1 MRRIAATL
9 LLRCRCVAVGDCG
22 ILWDAGRAAMGQLWG
37 KPPLRDGFRRIKRVV
52 ALMPAY
58 LSRAQASCAGG
69 AGGPHPRRGVSP
81 CSPGRPGSC
90 LRTSTT
96 CYHTLE
102 TLKEQNPDTDYYFII
117 GADSL
122 YDFSSWREP
131 ARICKAC
138 TIVVAVRDHV
148 PVEKLNEQMTYLS
161 ERYNGRFISL
171 NTLNIDISSQLL
183 RKWHQEGKSL
193 RYYVPDAVADYIDKN
208 HIYHITEGV
217 GHNNV

>member
-1 MRRIAATL
+1 MNSLAWIRYYLCRPEIL
-9 LLRCRCVAVGDCG
+9 LINRTGL
-22 ILWDAGRAAMGQLWG
+22 
-37 KPPLRDGFRRIKRVV
+37 DGPQNAQRVSMV
-52 ALMPAY
+52 EKAISGNPHFE
-58 LSRAQASCAGG
+58 LSLTEMNDKGF
-69 AGGPHPRRGVSP
+69 
-81 CSPGRPGSC
+81 
-90 LRTSTT
+90 TYT
-96 CYHTLE
+96 YHTLE

-208 HIYHITEGV
+208 HIYHITEGSWPQQCLITIS
-217 GHNNV
+217 

>member
-1 MRRIAATL
+1 MQAGNPPHKQNRI
-9 LLRCRCVAVGDCG
+9 
-22 ILWDAGRAAMGQLWG
+22 GRATDAQRVYMVEKAISGNPHFELSLTEMND
-37 KPPLRDGFRRIKRVV
+37 KGFT
-52 ALMPAY
+52 Y
-58 LSRAQASCAGG
+58 
-69 AGGPHPRRGVSP
+69 
-81 CSPGRPGSC
+81 
-90 LRTSTT
+90 T
-96 CYHTLE
+96 YHTLE

>member
-1 MRRIAATL
+1 M
-9 LLRCRCVAVGDCG
+9 
-22 ILWDAGRAAMGQLWG
+22 
-37 KPPLRDGFRRIKRVV
+37 IK
-52 ALMPAY
+52 
-58 LSRAQASCAGG
+58 
-69 AGGPHPRRGVSP
+69 
-81 CSPGRPGSC
+81 
-90 LRTSTT
+90 
-96 CYHTLE
+96 
-102 TLKEQNPDTDYYFII
+102 
-117 GADSL
+117 DS
-122 YDFSSWREP
+122 
-131 ARICKAC
+131 
-138 TIVVAVRDHV
+138 RDHV

>member
-1 MRRIAATL
+1 MNITMLGTGNAMVTECYNTCFVLEDGDKHLLVDGGGGNTL
-9 LLRCRCVAVGDCG
+9 LRQLKQ
-22 ILWDAGRAAMGQLWG
+22 AGFDWKDM
-37 KPPLRDGFRRIKRVV
+37 
-52 ALMPAY
+52 
-58 LSRAQASCAGG
+58 
-69 AGGPHPRRGVSP
+69 
-81 CSPGRPGSC
+81 
-90 LRTSTT
+90 
-96 CYHTLE
+96 
-102 TLKEQNPDTDYYFII
+102 
-117 GADSL
+117 
-122 YDFSSWREP
+122 RE
-131 ARICKAC
+131 IF
-138 TIVVAVRDHV
+138 VVAVRDHV

>member
-1 MRRIAATL
+1 MIKDSHIPTIHWKHEKNKIRTPIIILLSERILCTIFPH
-9 LLRCRCVAVGDCG
+9 GE
-22 ILWDAGRAAMGQLWG
+22 
-37 KPPLRDGFRRIKRVV
+37 
-52 ALMPAY
+52 
-58 LSRAQASCAGG
+58 SRQ
-69 AGGPHPRRGVSP
+69 
-81 CSPGRPGSC
+81 
-90 LRTSTT
+90 
-96 CYHTLE
+96 E
-102 TLKEQNPDTDYYFII
+102 
-117 GADSL
+117 
-122 YDFSSWREP
+122 YD
-131 ARICKAC
+131 KAC